1 MSRENNQNNSP
12 ESFFDINERYN
23 LLQNQFNN
31 EVSNDLL
38 QGVSSIGP
46 KNSTQ
51 LDNSESIKGSTEN
64 TEEKKILNKKK
75 NVKKI
80 ITN

>member
-46 KNSTQ
+46 KNSNQ
-51 LDNSESIKGSTEN
+51 IG
-64 TEEKKILNKKK
+64 
-75 NVKKI
+75 
-80 ITN
+80 